1 MTAASAVAG
10 GAGWGRGGQAE
21 LLMIA
26 EASTGKGW
34 ASSSFSCKPNTVLKK
49 KLSLLIEKIAF
60 LWLPCWGPAADK
72 RASEGQGASGAGE
85 GSGPADGGR
94 KRGWLPRSGGR
105 AWRQLG

>member
-21 LLMIA
+21 A
-26 EASTGKGW
+26 GVRRKAPGKAGLPPH
-34 ASSSFSCKPNTVLKK
+34 SPVNLTQFLKK

-72 RASEGQGASGAGE
+72 KASEGQGASGAGE